1 MDTWFFCL
9 DLFKATI
16 PDFAQFS
23 MPYANQPTINIME
36 LSDDL
41 VRFSLEDTDL
51 SVANS
56 LRRVFIAEVPTIAI
70 DWVQIES
77 NTSVLHDEFI
87 AHRMGL
93 IPFVSDTVV
102 DDMAYTREC
111 NCTEF
116 CDSCSVLFELN
127 VKCKEEATR
136 SVTTADL
143 VCKTERYANT
153 VYPACGQQLKSR
165 SAFGDEYGQ
174 HEDILIVKLR
184 KGQEINLKCYAKK
197 GFGKEHAKW
206 NPTCGVGFEYDPDN
220 ALRHTIYPNPK
231 EWPRSEFSQLKD
243 QEGEEKQYEAPYDP
257 HGKPNKFWFTIEAT
271 GALRA
276 DRIVYSG
283 VAILKKK
290 LTDLQVNL
298 RHELL
303 QHGLAINN

>member
-1 MDTWFFCL
+1 
-9 DLFKATI
+9 
-16 PDFAQFS
+16 
-23 MPYANQPTINIME
+23 MPYANQPTITILE
-36 LSDDL
+36 LSDDM

-93 IPFVSDTVV
+93 IPFVSDNVV
-102 DDMAYTREC
+102 EDMQYTREC
-111 NCTEF
+111 TCTEF
-116 CDSCSVLFELN
+116 CDSCSVLFKLN

-143 VCKTERYANT
+143 VCETEKYSNT
-153 VYPACGQQLKSR
+153 VYPACGSQLKSR
-165 SAFGDEYGQ
+165 GVNFGDEYGQ

-283 VAILKKK
+283 VSILKKK
-290 LTDLQVNL
+290 LKDLQHNL
-298 RHELL
+298 RSELL
-303 QHGLAINN
+303 QHGLAINI